1 MNFNDLLIARLENLK
16 NASGGDGW
24 VAACPICRLEGGDS
38 TRSHLRIYRTRAFS
52 CIKHQGDLTHNKL
65 IRAYLYKDATPEAL
79 ALLET
84 SFIDPDP
91 QIQADKI
98 YPEEML
104 KELVPDYRYWVN
116 RGISEDVLRRLEG
129 GYVPK
134 ERKGKLAGRFV
145 FPIRDHITGRI
156 VGFSGRLVDLN
167 SFGPKYKH
175 LVKSSRVVYPLW
187 HVKKDILAARKVV
200 LVESAG
206 DCLSLLSHGINNV
219 LVLLGL
225 NLNSKMMGFLAS
237 ASLDEVIISTNND
250 NHESGKASSKSA
262 GNVGAQKIYDKLV
275 PYLGEHRVRIR
286 LPMTGKDWN
295 EADVAE
301 IQEFKKELESKS
313 VEVTV

>member
-1 MNFNDLLIARLENLK
+1 MNLEGLIRSKLENVRPV
-16 NASGGDGW
+16 AGGGW
-24 VAACPICRLEGGDS
+24 QCACPICRLEGGDS
-38 TRSHLRIYRTRAFS
+38 QRNHLRVYLTGAFS
-52 CIKHQGDLTHNKL
+52 CAKLQGDATHNKL
-65 IRAYLYKDATPEAL
+65 IRAYLYKDASPEAL

-84 SFIDPDP
+84 SFVDPDP
-91 QIQADKI
+91 KIDADKI

-104 KELVPDYRYWVN
+104 KELVPDHSYWVN

-134 ERKGKLAGRFV
+134 DRKGKLSNRYV

-156 VGFSGRLVDLN
+156 VGFSGRLVDPN

-187 HVKKDILAARKVV
+187 YVKKDILAARKVV
-200 LVESAG
+200 LVESSG
-206 DCLSLLSHGINNV
+206 DCLSLLSYGINNV

-250 NHESGKASSKSA
+250 NHESGKVSSKGA

-301 IQEFKKELESKS
+301 IQEFKKELESKP